1 MHKTRTPNTK
11 SEMFCS
17 RWTIN
22 NDIWVRFA
30 PLLPFANQNTVV
42 QSRWLSK
49 GETEITENREYCWN
63 CEWLKENIE
72 PELVFDWHFS
82 FQLFRIF
89 FLSFSQQQRLSLN
102 SESNWV
108 RCFLQM
114 WCIHH
119 TSTDFHH
126 EIDTNDSRTTHDVRS
141 PRFTR
146 TRQKIGIRKTVQ
158 TVAYVAQSSQLAS
171 YLQILFL

>member
-30 PLLPFANQNTVV
+30 PLLPFANKNTVV

-63 CEWLKENIE
+63 CELLKENID
-72 PELVFDWHFS
+72 PTFVIDWHFPFQIFRTFFS
-82 FQLFRIF
+82 FPFRNSKGWAWIQKAIEF
-89 FLSFSQQQRLSLN
+89 DVSCKCDVFTTLPLISTTKLTRMTAGRHMMFVRPVSLALDKK
-102 SESNWV
+102 SAFG
-108 RCFLQM
+108 RR
-114 WCIHH
+114 
-119 TSTDFHH
+119 
-126 EIDTNDSRTTHDVRS
+126 SRRW
-141 PRFTR
+141 RM
-146 TRQKIGIRKTVQ
+146 
-158 TVAYVAQSSQLAS
+158 
-171 YLQILFL
+171 